1 MSQQVVR
8 QPVGA
13 VSTSLVYNDLEFDTN
28 PAWEIGSPT
37 GLIRFTGKKQE
48 ISTAQRNMVD
58 SSTEQTTS
66 QPHVLLIDDD
76 AEIIDSMRYAL
87 ETNDFR
93 VSIARDGNQGLA
105 LAEKASPDLLILDMM
120 MPKRS
125 GFLVLEQLR
134 REGNEALRVIMI
146 TGNEGNRHQQYA
158 ELLGVDDYIRK
169 PFPMDRLVETAKRLV
184 GRKSR
189 HDP

>member
-1 MSQQVVR
+1 
-8 QPVGA
+8 
-13 VSTSLVYNDLEFDTN
+13 
-28 PAWEIGSPT
+28 
-37 GLIRFTGKKQE
+37 
-48 ISTAQRNMVD
+48 MVD